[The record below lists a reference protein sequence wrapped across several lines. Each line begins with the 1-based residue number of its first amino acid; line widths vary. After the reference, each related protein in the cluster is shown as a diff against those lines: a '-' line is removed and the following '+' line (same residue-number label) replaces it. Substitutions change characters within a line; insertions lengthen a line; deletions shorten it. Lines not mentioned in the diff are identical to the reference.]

1 MKFFAYTTGYSAL
14 AFAPAAAALV
24 LAAAASAQ
32 TDPSQPSANA
42 AGDAI
47 VVTATRSG
55 DAVRADLIGASVT
68 LLDPALLDFR
78 QIRIVSDIL
87 RDVPG
92 VAVSRAGGPGGL
104 TQVRIRGSEAKHV
117 LVLIDG
123 IEVSDPFQ
131 GAYDFAGLL
140 ADDGARI
147 EMLRGQQ
154 SSLYGSDAIGGVI
167 QVLTATGRD
176 APGFSARVEGGSFGT
191 VDAAAR
197 AGGVSG
203 NLDYAVTGT
212 YARTDGT
219 PTARGGT
226 RNIGSDG
233 GAASA
238 KLTYAFTPNFK
249 LTAVGRYT
257 RTNADYSNSDQDT
270 ASKTYGQIID
280 SPGVRSVTEAVYG
293 LVRGEASFLEGR
305 WTNALGV
312 QVADSRRDGYDLTG
326 RTSGENGTRV
336 KSSAEST
343 LRFGSERVKH
353 RITVALDVERETFRN
368 RDPSGFAFGGQR
380 NLTDTGIVGSYN
392 VIVDDAASFGAS
404 VRRDLNT
411 QFADTTTYRVQASYA
426 FAEGTR
432 LRAAAGSGVKNPLF
446 YDLYGFDS
454 GRYIGNPNL
463 KPEHSDGFE
472 VGAEQKLFGDA
483 ATAGVTYFD
492 NRLHDEIYSS
502 FGPAPDFA
510 QIPAN
515 RTTLSKQQGVEV
527 FVTSRIG
534 EAWRVD
540 ASYTHLHARD
550 DGGEK
555 VRRAPDIASA
565 SVTWSAPRQ
574 LASLTGTVR
583 YNGRQKDI
591 TFTDPS
597 FATTPIVTLASY
609 TLVNIAGEAKLTAEL
624 SAFGRVE
631 NLLGE
636 KYEEIFSYR
645 APGRAIYAGVRARF

>member
-1 MKFFAYTTGYSAL
+1 MKSTNYTISYNLLAL
-14 AFAPAAAALV
+14 ATAAAFLRPD
-24 LAAAASAQ
+24 AAAAQ
-32 TDPSQPSANA
+32 TDPSQSPANA

-47 VVTATRSG
+47 IVTATRSG

-68 LLDPALLDFR
+68 LLDLALLDFR
-78 QIRIVSDIL
+78 QTRVVSDIL

-140 ADDGARI
+140 ADDGARV
-147 EMLRGQQ
+147 EVLRGQQ
-154 SSLYGSDAIGGVI
+154 SSLFGSDAIGGVI
-167 QVLTATGRD
+167 QYLTATGRD
-176 APGFSARVEGGSFGT
+176 APGFSGRIEGGSFAT

-197 AGGVSG
+197 AGGVTG

-212 YARTDGT
+212 YARTGGT
-219 PTARGGT
+219 PIARGGT
-226 RNIGSDG
+226 RKVGSDG

-238 KLTYAFTPNFK
+238 KLTYTLAPNFK

-257 RTNADYSNSDQDT
+257 RTNADFDDSDQNP
-270 ASKTYGQIID
+270 ASKTYGLIID
-280 SPGVRSVTEAVYG
+280 SPSVRSVTEAVYG
-293 LVRGEASFLEGR
+293 LVRSEAAFLDGR

-312 QVADSRRDGYDLTG
+312 QVADSRRDGYDSTG
-326 RTSGENGTRV
+326 RTSGENGTRI
-336 KSSAEST
+336 KGSGEST
-343 LRFGSERVKH
+343 LRFDTDRVKH
-353 RITVALDVERETFRN
+353 RVTVALDVERESFRN
-368 RDPSGFAFGGQR
+368 RDPSGFAFGGKR
-380 NLTDTGIVGSYN
+380 HVTNTGIVSSYD
-392 VIVDDAASFGAS
+392 IAVDDAAAFGAS

-432 LRAAAGSGVKNPLF
+432 VRAATGSGVKNPLF
-446 YDLYGFDS
+446 YDLYGYSS
-454 GRYIGNPNL
+454 GRYTGNPNL
-463 KPEHSDGFE
+463 KPERSDGFE
-472 VGAEQKLFGDA
+472 IGAEQKLFGGA
-483 ATAGVTYFD
+483 ATAGVTYFN
-492 NRLHDEIYSS
+492 NRLHDEIYITYLPPL
-502 FGPAPDFA
+502 FEGTP
-510 QIPAN
+510 QN
-515 RTTLSKQQGVEV
+515 RTTLSKQQGIEA
-527 FVTSRIG
+527 FVTSKIG

-550 DGGEK
+550 GGGEK

-565 SVTWSAPRQ
+565 SVTWQAPRQ
-574 LASLTGTVR
+574 IASLTGTVR

-591 TFTDPS
+591 TFTDPT

-609 TLVNIAGEAKLTAEL
+609 TLVDIAGEAKLTATL

-631 NLLGE
+631 NLLGRQ
-636 KYEEIFSYR
+636 YEEIFSYR
-645 APGRAIYAGVRARF
+645 APGRAAYAGVRAQF